1 MAMRLLLAAAASF
14 VAFLALAGPARAEWI
29 WPLRGSVITTYRN
42 GDDPY
47 AGGQHRGID
56 IAGPVGARVVAAAG
70 GEVRFAGTA
79 GSSGLTVSVR
89 TSDGFDTSY
98 LHLSSVSVREG
109 EFVSSGHALGAVGT
123 TGSRSAS
130 EPHLHFGV
138 REAGTPHAYRNPL
151 DFLPPLQVPTPEAP
165 RPGPSPAPAPTPPA
179 PAPAPA
185 GEHAPRRVPA
195 GGRAPHRVPAGD
207 RAPHR
212 VPAGDRAPHRVPAGE
227 RVPRRVP
234 AGGRSPRRVPAYE
247 RAPRGV
253 PVGDRV
259 PRRVPVG
266 GRAPHHAPVGDLA
279 PHMEPAGGRIRAL
292 RPAAGGV
299 PLEGHASRRAP
310 SGSELQ
316 WAVPEARS
324 LGRIPEGSPP
334 RQSQP
339 GGLPDGARG
348 PATAPG
354 RSGGGP
360 DVGWILACVGLLL
373 AAALLGLTEDGRK
386 ASRTGRGYVVRLLR
400 PLTGRAE

>member
-1 MAMRLLLAAAASF
+1 MRLFLAAAAAF
-14 VAFLALAGPARAEWI
+14 VALLALAGPARAEWI
-29 WPLRGSVITTYRN
+29 WPLSGGVITTYRN

-165 RPGPSPAPAPTPPA
+165 RPGPSPVPAPTPLA
-179 PAPAPA
+179 PAPAPV
-185 GEHAPRRVPA
+185 GEGSPRRVPA
-195 GGRAPHRVPAGD
+195 GG

-234 AGGRSPRRVPAYE
+234 AGGRSPRRVPALE
-247 RAPRGV
+247 RGPRGV
-253 PVGDRV
+253 PVGGRV
-259 PRRVPVG
+259 PGRVPVG
-266 GRAPHHAPVGDLA
+266 GRAQHHAPVGDLA
-279 PHMEPAGGRIRAL
+279 PHPEPAERRIPAL
-292 RPAAGGV
+292 RPSPGGV

-310 SGSELQ
+310 SGSEVQ
-316 WAVPEARS
+316 WSAPEARS
-324 LGRIPEGSPP
+324 LGRTLEGSPP
-334 RQSQP
+334 RRSQP

-354 RSGGGP
+354 RSGAGP
-360 DVGWILACVGLLL
+360 DIGLILACVGLLL

-386 ASRTGRGYVVRLLR
+386 ASRTGRGYVLRLLR
-400 PLTGRAE
+400 PLTGRSW